1 MAVNTTQSDLE
12 FILQQIKIAEA
23 HAAGASLYDL
33 VGNPLLPYGLRT
45 VDGTYNN
52 LVPGQE
58 YYGSADQTMPRLL
71 EPEFRDA
78 ETGIDGAGAPP
89 GFPGSGTQTSYEQT
103 SGYVVDSQPRVISN
117 LIVDQSLNNPAVI
130 MAALEYAGSSDVF
143 GDAQLVAS
151 AWAALKAAEAAEQ
164 DTLAALE
171 ASEANL
177 LVSAEAVLAAHAAV
191 VDAQTQADADALA
204 HDEALALV
212 TAAQAD
218 QALAQAT
225 LLEAFNTNGDVMTAL
240 AAYSDAVAVTNAAV
254 QAAGLL
260 GEIATASA
268 AVAASAMDDVTAA
281 LAQLQSDTDARDALL
296 EALPAAKAAELDQLL
311 ADLGIVMDNGS
322 VLVPNLAPDEGLSA
336 PFNAWM
342 SLFGQFFDHGL
353 DLVNKGGSG
362 MVYIPL
368 QPDDPLYVEG
378 SHSNFMILTR
388 ATNQPGPDGI
398 LGTADDV
405 REHVNQTTPFV
416 DQNQTYTSH
425 ASHQVFLREYMLH
438 DGKPVATGHML
449 DGANGGLATWA
460 DIKAQAREMLGIDL
474 TDADVGN
481 VPLLATDPYG
491 QFIRGENGFPKL
503 VMAGPPPYE
512 VEGNPDSPIS
522 TAGAARTGHAFLDDI
537 AHSAN
542 PFNSNGSMKVADGDD
557 EVGLGGPPVANPDF
571 NPGLPVGPGNL
582 PTLAQYDNELL
593 DAHYITG
600 DGRGNENI
608 GLTAVHHVFHSEH
621 NRLVESNKQTIL
633 ASGDLAFINE
643 WLLVP
648 VNEVPGSAD
657 GLIWNGERLFQAARF
672 VNEMQYQHLVFEEFV
687 RKIQP
692 FTDIFMVQPD
702 IEIDAAIVAEFAH
715 VVYRFGHSMLNETV
729 DRLSFDMQSSDIGL
743 IEAFL
748 NPVEFGSADADVM
761 AGSIIRGMTRQTGNE
776 IDEFV
781 TGALR
786 NNLVGLPLDLAA
798 INIARGRDTGV
809 PSLNSAREQFFTATG
824 DSNLKPYVSWTDF
837 ALNIKNPASI
847 INFIAAYGQHD
858 SILAADTAEAKRA
871 AATLL
876 VMGGAGSP
884 SDRVDFLNSSG
895 TWAERESGLN
905 LVDFWIGGLAERKMP
920 FGGMLGSTFN
930 FVFEV
935 QMEKLQDGDR
945 FYYLSRTQGLDLL
958 GALEANSFASLVMAN
973 TDLGQPGSSH
983 LPGDLFAS
991 VDHILELNQAL
1002 QIGGD
1007 PVWDDPIM
1015 QALTPMVERGE
1026 GYLRYNGEAHVVLG
1040 GSEGNDTLIGGIG
1053 DDTLWGD
1060 GGNDRLEGGYGND
1073 IIQGGDGDD
1082 IITDIGGDDIIKAG
1096 GGNDVIHGGNGLDL
1110 IFAGDGHDFVIGGTD
1125 GKEILGG
1132 TGNDFIHGGDGIDS
1146 LFGGSGDDWVEGGG
1160 RFDYIAGDNGDIFF
1174 ESPIRGHDVLNGGQ
1188 GDTDYDADSGDD
1200 IMFAGAGIQKNIG
1213 MWGFDWVIHKDSTV
1227 SAYSDLNQMVFDTE
1241 PLKVLRDRFSQVEA
1255 LSGWDLDDVL
1265 RGDDRANDP
1274 DAEAERQMDENNFL
1288 SQAGV
1293 DRINGLRE
1301 LLDYLVPQKPEPLVP
1316 GRLDDIVAE
1325 VDALLASFMGDTG
1338 SGPLSQLEFLF
1349 AFLENPQETEVG
1361 NLVEALRAEVDF
1373 LLGGTA
1379 SLGNLGAL
1387 VTGLTEVVAARITDL
1402 SVEDLQAVTSGLTE
1416 ALANLIAADLE
1427 SAIAFNAGNIL
1438 LGGGGSDVIEGRGG
1452 DDYIDGAAW
1461 LNVRISIRDDQGN
1474 EIGTTDGMTK
1484 VITDKSGILAGTS
1497 DNLTLDQAMFSR
1509 LLNPGQ
1515 LHIVR
1520 EILYSKDENDI
1531 DTAVYWGLAEEY
1543 DIIEN
1548 FDGTWTVAHT
1558 RFAGGGGTVTTF
1570 DPLDPDGLHT
1580 TRRVMS
1586 DGTDTLRN
1594 IDVLRFADRE
1604 VWLVDR
1610 PAEGSVTISN
1620 MAPSE
1625 DEMLLAAA
1633 IVSDPNGSQFA
1644 VLSYA
1649 WQALVAGEW
1658 VQVGTGQSFQ
1668 PGDAEVG
1675 LPLRVVVSFND
1686 DLGNPEVLIS
1696 EVTEPVL
1703 NVNDA
1708 PTGLPQLSNASP
1720 SVGQVLIA
1728 SAAQIADADGIVGVT
1743 FAYQWQAGSGDS
1755 FSNIAGA
1762 TAQSFTLTAAQAGQ
1776 QVRVQVSYTDNR
1788 GTFESLTSVATAI
1801 VASAVIMGTSGPDTI
1816 SGTAAD
1822 DHIMGLGGN
1831 DRLSGL
1837 GGNDILDG
1845 GAGDDILI
1853 GGAGNDIMIGGTGN
1867 DTYEVTEAGDQVIE
1881 QAEEGYDTVWTS
1893 LASYTLTANVE
1904 RLAYGGIGNFTGT
1917 GNGLDNWIQ
1926 GALGNDRLM
1935 GGAGNDILEGGA
1947 GNDVL
1952 IGGTG
1957 NDIMRGGVGSDTYE
1971 VTDAG
1976 DQVIELAGEGYDTVW
1991 TSLASYTLTAN
2002 VERLAYGGVGNF
2014 TGTGNALDNWIQGGA
2029 GNDRLNG
2036 GAGNDTLEGGAG
2048 NDVLIGGTGNDIM
2061 RGGVGSDTYEVTDAG
2076 DQVIELAGEGY
2087 DTVWTS
2093 LASYTLTANVERMAY
2108 GGVGN
2113 FTGTGNALD
2122 NWIQGGTGND
2132 VLTGGA
2138 GNDTLVG
2145 GLGNDIFVFG
2155 PNFGNDTI
2163 IGFDANPAGGQDLL
2177 NIAAFNLTAATFA
2190 SRVNIADA
2198 GSDVLVTVNGADGGS
2213 IRLVGVTDHTTVT
2226 IADFQLA

>member
-1 MAVNTTQSDLE
+1 MAVKTTQSDLE

-52 LVPGQE
+52 LVPGQQH
-58 YYGSADQTMPRLL
+58 YGSADQTMPRLL

-78 ETGIDGAGAPP
+78 ENGIDGPGAPP

-117 LIVDQSLNNPAVI
+117 LIVDQSLNNPAAV

-143 GDAQLVAS
+143 GDAQLVAN
-151 AWAALKAAEAAEQ
+151 ALATLKTTEAAALGNSALVEASAALLAASAAAAQAAAVEAAQ
-164 DTLAALE
+164 VQAL
-171 ASEANL
+171 
-177 LVSAEAVLAAHAAV
+177 
-191 VDAQTQADADALA
+191 ADADALA
-204 HDEALALV
+204 HSESLALV
-212 TAAQAD
+212 TAAQA
-218 QALAQAT
+218 AEGA
-225 LLEAFNTNGDVMTAL
+225 AL
-240 AAYSDAVAVTNAAV
+240 AALIFALNNGGDVVGTLATYNAAAAATAAAQE
-254 QAAGLL
+254 QAGTAG
-260 GEIATASA
+260 ESAAASA
-268 AVAASAMDDVTAA
+268 ALAMEAQTVALAAATQLASDTAAHELLLAEIAESSAEVAAAQAA
-281 LAQLQSDTDARDALL
+281 LDGLL
-296 EALPAAKAAELDQLL
+296 D
-311 ADLGIVMDNGS
+311 DMGIVMDNGS
-322 VLVPNLAPDEGLSA
+322 VQVPNVSPDEGLSA

-362 MVYIPL
+362 TVYIPL

-378 SHSNFMILTR
+378 SPSNFMILTR

-398 LGTADDV
+398 LGTSDDV

-425 ASHQVFLREYMLH
+425 ASHQVFLREYVMV
-438 DGKPVATGHML
+438 DGKPVATGHLL
-449 DGANGGLATWA
+449 DGPNGGLATWA

-474 TDADVGN
+474 TDADVTN
-481 VPLLATDPYG
+481 VPLLATDQYG
-491 QFIRGENGFPKL
+491 QFIRGENGFAMLIMP
-503 VMAGPPPYE
+503 GNPPVQ
-512 VEGNPDSPIS
+512 VEGDPDSPIS
-522 TAGAARTGHAFLDDI
+522 TQGAVRTGHAFLDDI
-537 AHSAN
+537 AHNAVPVIVGGQLMADSDSDVGNAVAVN
-542 PFNSNGSMKVADGDD
+542 PMTGRNQ
-557 EVGLGGPPVANPDF
+557 
-571 NPGLPVGPGNL
+571 
-582 PTLAQYDNELL
+582 QYDNELL

-621 NRLVESNKQTIL
+621 NRLVEANKQTIL

-643 WLLVP
+643 WLLVQ
-648 VNEVPGSAD
+648 VDQVPESAD
-657 GLIWNGERLFQAARF
+657 GLIWDGERLFQAARF

-809 PSLNSAREQFFTATG
+809 PSLNSAREQFFAATG
-824 DSNLKPYVSWTDF
+824 DSNLKPYVSWVDF

-847 INFIAAYGQHD
+847 INFIAAYGQHE

-876 VMGGAGSP
+876 VMGGSGSP
-884 SDRVDFLNSSG
+884 SDRTDFLNSSG
-895 TWAERESGLN
+895 TWADRESGLN
-905 LVDFWIGGLAERKMP
+905 LVDFWIGGLAERKML

-930 FVFEV
+930 FVFEI

-1002 QIGGD
+1002 QIGAD
-1007 PVWDDPIM
+1007 PVWGNPIM

-1040 GSEGNDTLIGGIG
+1040 GTEGNDTLIGGIG

-1096 GGNDVIHGGNGLDL
+1096 AGNDVIHGGNGLDL

-1125 GKEILGG
+1125 GKQIQGG
-1132 TGNDFIHGGDGIDS
+1132 TGNDFIHGGDGIDA

-1174 ESPIRGHDVLNGGQ
+1174 ESPILGHDVLNGGQ

-1227 SAYSDLNQMVFDTE
+1227 SAYSDLNQLVFDTE
-1241 PLKVLRDRFSQVEA
+1241 PLKVLRDRFSDVEA
-1255 LSGWDLDDVL
+1255 LSGWDRDDVL
-1265 RGDDRANDP
+1265 RGDDRGNDP
-1274 DAEAERQMDENNFL
+1274 DAGAEEQLNANNAL

-1301 LLDYLVPQKPEPLVP
+1301 MLDYLVELPP
-1316 GRLDDIVAE
+1316 
-1325 VDALLASFMGDTG
+1325 
-1338 SGPLSQLEFLF
+1338 
-1349 AFLENPQETEVG
+1349 
-1361 NLVEALRAEVDF
+1361 VE
-1373 LLGGTA
+1373 G
-1379 SLGNLGAL
+1379 
-1387 VTGLTEVVAARITDL
+1387 
-1402 SVEDLQAVTSGLTE
+1402 
-1416 ALANLIAADLE
+1416 DLE
-1427 SAIAFNAGNIL
+1427 AVIAFNAGNIL

-1452 DDYIDGAAW
+1452 DDYIDGAHW
-1461 LNVRISIRDDQGN
+1461 LNVRISIRDDAGN
-1474 EIGTTDGMTK
+1474 EIGTADGMTK
-1484 VITDKSGILAGTS
+1484 VITGKSGVLAGTAES
-1497 DNLTLDQAMFSR
+1497 LTLDQAMFSR

-1531 DTAVYWGLAEEY
+1531 DTAVYFGLADEY

-1548 FDGTWTVAHT
+1548 FDGTWTVSHT
-1558 RFAGGGGTVTTF
+1558 RFVGGGGTVTTF
-1570 DPLDPDGLHT
+1570 DPLDPDGLNT
-1580 TRRVMS
+1580 TRKIVS

-1594 IDVLRFADRE
+1594 IDRVQFADQV
-1604 VWLVDR
+1604 VWLIDR
-1610 PAEGSVTISN
+1610 PAEGSVTISS
-1620 MAPSE
+1620 MTPAE
-1625 DEMLLAAA
+1625 DQVLVAGAT
-1633 IVSDPNGSQFA
+1633 VSDPNGTEFS

-1668 PGDAEVG
+1668 PGDAQVG
-1675 LPLRVVVSFND
+1675 LALRVVVSFND
-1686 DLGNPEVLIS
+1686 DWGNPETLIS
-1696 EVTEPVL
+1696 AVTAPVL

-1728 SAAQIADADGIVGVT
+1728 SAAQITDADGLVGAA
-1743 FAYQWQAGSGDS
+1743 FAYQWQVGSGDS

-1762 TAQSFTLTAAQAGQ
+1762 TAQSFTLTTAQAGQ

-1788 GTFESLTSVATAI
+1788 GTFESLTSAATAV
-1801 VASAVIMGTSGPDTI
+1801 VASAVIMGTNAANTLN
-1816 SGTAAD
+1816 GTALD
-1822 DHIMGLGGN
+1822 DHILGLGGN
-1831 DRLSGL
+1831 DVLNGL
-1837 GGNDILDG
+1837 AGNDILDG
-1845 GAGDDILI
+1845 GAGNDTLD
-1853 GGAGNDIMIGGTGN
+1853 GGLGADVMLGGLGNDIYIVDN
-1867 DTYEVTEAGDQVIE
+1867 LGDQVIE
-1881 QAEEGYDTVWTS
+1881 AAGAGTDTVRTT
-1893 LASYTLTANVE
+1893 LLSYGLGENVE
-1904 RLAYGGIGNFTGT
+1904 HLTFIGSGNFTGY
-1917 GNGLDNWIQ
+1917 GN
-1926 GALGNDRLM
+1926 ALANTLT
-1935 GGAGNDILEGGA
+1935 GGA

-1952 IGGTG
+1952 DGG
-1957 NDIMRGGVGSDTYE
+1957 
-1971 VTDAG
+1971 AG
-1976 DQVIELAGEGYDTVW
+1976 AD
-1991 TSLASYTLTAN
+1991 
-2002 VERLAYGGVGNF
+2002 RLV
-2014 TGTGNALDNWIQGGA
+2014 GGA
-2029 GNDRLNG
+2029 GNDSYYVDNPGDVVVEAAGAGVDTVYSTSASFTLGANVENYVHLGAGAANASGNGLANQMTGGAAADTLRGLGGDDVLSGLGGNDTLYGGAGADSLLGGEGADTLFGEGGNDILDGGDGDDILDGGAGNDTMIG
-2036 GAGNDTLEGGAG
+2036 GAGNDTLY
-2048 NDVLIGGTGNDIM
+2048 VSQGNDI
-2061 RGGVGSDTYEVTDAG
+2061 
-2076 DQVIELAGEGY
+2076 L
-2087 DTVWTS
+2087 
-2093 LASYTLTANVERMAY
+2093 
-2108 GGVGN
+2108 
-2113 FTGTGNALD
+2113 
-2122 NWIQGGTGND
+2122 
-2132 VLTGGA
+2132 
-2138 GNDTLVG
+2138 
-2145 GLGNDIFVFG
+2145 VFG
-2155 PNFGNDTI
+2155 PNFGNDII

-2190 SRVNIADA
+2190 SRVSIADA
-2198 GSDVLVTVNGADGGS
+2198 GSDVLVTVGGADGGS
-2213 IRLVGVTDHTTVT
+2213 IRLVGVTDHTSVT
-2226 IADFQLA
+2226 IADFQLV

>member
-1 MAVNTTQSDLE
+1 MAVKTTQSDLE

-23 HAAGASLYDL
+23 HAGGASLYDL

-52 LVPGQE
+52 LVPGQQH
-58 YYGSADQTMPRLL
+58 YGSADQTMPRLL

-78 ETGIDGAGAPP
+78 ENGIDGNGAPP

-117 LIVDQSLNNPAVI
+117 LIVDQSLNNPAAV

-143 GDAQLVAS
+143 GDAQLVAN
-151 AWAALKAAEAAEQ
+151 ALATLKTTEAAALGNSALVEASAALLAASAAAAQAAAVEAAQ
-164 DTLAALE
+164 VQAL
-171 ASEANL
+171 
-177 LVSAEAVLAAHAAV
+177 
-191 VDAQTQADADALA
+191 ADAEALA
-204 HDEALALV
+204 HSESLALV
-212 TAAQAD
+212 TAAQA
-218 QALAQAT
+218 AEGA
-225 LLEAFNTNGDVMTAL
+225 AL
-240 AAYSDAVAVTNAAV
+240 AALIFALNNGGDVVGTLATYNAAAAATAAAQE
-254 QAAGLL
+254 QAGTAG
-260 GEIATASA
+260 ESAAASA
-268 AVAASAMDDVTAA
+268 ALAMEAQTVALAAATQLASDTAAHELLLAEIAENSAEVAAAQAA
-281 LAQLQSDTDARDALL
+281 LDTLL
-296 EALPAAKAAELDQLL
+296 DG
-311 ADLGIVMDNGS
+311 LGIVMDNGS
-322 VLVPNLAPDEGLSA
+322 VQVPNVSPDEGLSA

-362 MVYIPL
+362 TVYIPL

-378 SHSNFMILTR
+378 SPSNFMILTR

-398 LGTADDV
+398 LGTSDDV

-425 ASHQVFLREYMLH
+425 ASHQVFLREYVMV
-438 DGKPVATGHML
+438 DGKPVATGHLL
-449 DGANGGLATWA
+449 DGPNGGLATWA

-474 TDADVGN
+474 TDADVTN
-481 VPLLATDPYG
+481 VPLLATDQYG
-491 QFIRGENGFPKL
+491 QFIRGENGFAMLIMP
-503 VMAGPPPYE
+503 GNPPVQ
-512 VEGNPDSPIS
+512 VEGDPDSPIS
-522 TAGAARTGHAFLDDI
+522 TQGAVRTGHAFLDDI
-537 AHSAN
+537 AHNAVPVIVGGQLMADSDSDVGNAV
-542 PFNSNGSMKVADGDD
+542 PVNSMTGCNQ
-557 EVGLGGPPVANPDF
+557 
-571 NPGLPVGPGNL
+571 
-582 PTLAQYDNELL
+582 QYDNELL

-621 NRLVESNKQTIL
+621 NRLVEANKQTIL

-643 WLLVP
+643 WLLVQ
-648 VNEVPGSAD
+648 VDQVPESAD
-657 GLIWNGERLFQAARF
+657 GLIWDGERLFQAARF

-809 PSLNSAREQFFTATG
+809 PSLNSAREQFFAATG
-824 DSNLKPYVSWTDF
+824 DSNLKPYVSWVDF

-847 INFIAAYGQHD
+847 INFIAAYGQHE

-876 VMGGAGSP
+876 VMGGSGSP
-884 SDRVDFLNSSG
+884 SDRTDFLNSSG
-895 TWAERESGLN
+895 TWADRESGLN
-905 LVDFWIGGLAERKMP
+905 LVDFWIGGLAERKML

-930 FVFEV
+930 FVFEI

-1002 QIGGD
+1002 QIGAD
-1007 PVWDDPIM
+1007 PVWGNPIM

-1040 GSEGNDTLIGGIG
+1040 GTEDNDTLIGGIG

-1096 GGNDVIHGGNGLDL
+1096 AGNDVIHGGNGLDL

-1132 TGNDFIHGGDGIDS
+1132 TGNDFIHGGDGIDA

-1174 ESPIRGHDVLNGGQ
+1174 ESPILGHDVLNGGQ

-1227 SAYSDLNQMVFDTE
+1227 SAYSDLNQLVFDTE
-1241 PLKVLRDRFSQVEA
+1241 PLKVLRDRFSDVEA
-1255 LSGWDLDDVL
+1255 LSGWDRDDVL
-1265 RGDDRANDP
+1265 RGDDRGNDP
-1274 DAEAERQMDENNFL
+1274 DAGEEEQLNANNAL

-1301 LLDYLVPQKPEPLVP
+1301 MLDYLVELPPEE
-1316 GRLDDIVAE
+1316 G
-1325 VDALLASFMGDTG
+1325 
-1338 SGPLSQLEFLF
+1338 
-1349 AFLENPQETEVG
+1349 
-1361 NLVEALRAEVDF
+1361 
-1373 LLGGTA
+1373 
-1379 SLGNLGAL
+1379 
-1387 VTGLTEVVAARITDL
+1387 
-1402 SVEDLQAVTSGLTE
+1402 
-1416 ALANLIAADLE
+1416 DLE
-1427 SAIAFNAGNIL
+1427 AAIAFNAGNIL

-1461 LNVRISIRDDQGN
+1461 LNVRISIRDDAGN
-1474 EIGTTDGMTK
+1474 EIGTADGMTK
-1484 VITDKSGILAGTS
+1484 VITGKSGVLAGTAES
-1497 DNLTLDQAMFSR
+1497 LTLDQAMFSR

-1531 DTAVYWGLAEEY
+1531 DTAVYFGLADEY

-1548 FDGTWTVAHT
+1548 FDGTWTVSHT

-1570 DPLDPDGLHT
+1570 DPLDPDGLST
-1580 TRRVMS
+1580 TRKIVS

-1594 IDVLRFADRE
+1594 IDRVQFADQV
-1604 VWLVDR
+1604 VWLIDR
-1610 PAEGSVTISN
+1610 PAEGSVAISN
-1620 MAPSE
+1620 MAPAE

-1633 IVSDPNGSQFA
+1633 TVSDPNGTEFA

-1658 VQVGTGQSFQ
+1658 VQVGTGQSFT

-1675 LPLRVVVSFND
+1675 LALRVVVSFND
-1686 DLGNPEVLIS
+1686 DMGNPESLVS
-1696 EVTEPVL
+1696 AVTAPVL

-1708 PTGLPQLSNASP
+1708 PTGLPQLNNASP

-1728 SAAQIADADGIVGVT
+1728 STAMIADADGLVGVT
-1743 FAYQWQAGSGDS
+1743 FAYQWQVGSGDS

-1788 GTFESLTSVATAI
+1788 GTFESLTSAATAV
-1801 VASAVIMGTSGPDTI
+1801 VASAVIMGTNAANTLN
-1816 SGTAAD
+1816 GTALD
-1822 DHIMGLGGN
+1822 DHILGLGGN
-1831 DRLSGL
+1831 DVLNGL
-1837 GGNDILDG
+1837 AGNDILDG
-1845 GAGDDILI
+1845 GAGNDTLDGGLGADVMLGGLGNDIYIVDNLGDQVIEAAGAGTDTVRTTLLSYGLGENVEHLTFIGSGNFTGYGNALANTITGGDGNDVLDGGAGADRLVGGLGNDSYYVDDAGDVTVETAGGGIDTVYSTASSYTLRANVENYVHLGTGAADATGNGLANQMTGGAAADILRGQGGDDVLSGMGGNDTLYGGAGADSLLGGEGADTLFGEGGNDILDGGDGDDILD
-1853 GGAGNDIMIGGTGN
+1853 GGVGNDIMIGG
-1867 DTYEVTEAGDQVIE
+1867 
-1881 QAEEGYDTVWTS
+1881 
-1893 LASYTLTANVE
+1893 
-1904 RLAYGGIGNFTGT
+1904 
-1917 GNGLDNWIQ
+1917 
-1926 GALGNDRLM
+1926 
-1935 GGAGNDILEGGA
+1935 
-1947 GNDVL
+1947 
-1952 IGGTG
+1952 
-1957 NDIMRGGVGSDTYE
+1957 
-1971 VTDAG
+1971 
-1976 DQVIELAGEGYDTVW
+1976 
-1991 TSLASYTLTAN
+1991 
-2002 VERLAYGGVGNF
+2002 
-2014 TGTGNALDNWIQGGA
+2014 
-2029 GNDRLNG
+2029 
-2036 GAGNDTLEGGAG
+2036 AGNDTLYASQ
-2048 NDVLIGGTGNDIM
+2048 GNDI
-2061 RGGVGSDTYEVTDAG
+2061 
-2076 DQVIELAGEGY
+2076 L
-2087 DTVWTS
+2087 
-2093 LASYTLTANVERMAY
+2093 
-2108 GGVGN
+2108 
-2113 FTGTGNALD
+2113 
-2122 NWIQGGTGND
+2122 
-2132 VLTGGA
+2132 
-2138 GNDTLVG
+2138 
-2145 GLGNDIFVFG
+2145 VFG

-2190 SRVNIADA
+2190 SRVSIADA
-2198 GSDVLVTVNGADGGS
+2198 GNDVLVTVGGADGGN
-2213 IRLVGVTDHTTVT
+2213 IRLVGVTDHTSVT
-2226 IADFQLA
+2226 IADFQLV

>member
-1 MAVNTTQSDLE
+1 MAVKTTQSDLE

-23 HAAGASLYDL
+23 HAGGASLYDL

-52 LVPGQE
+52 LVPGQQH
-58 YYGSADQTMPRLL
+58 YGSADQTMPRLL

-78 ETGIDGAGAPP
+78 ENGIDGPGAPP

-117 LIVDQSLNNPAVI
+117 LIVDQSLNNPAAV

-143 GDAQLVAS
+143 GDAQLVAN
-151 AWAALKAAEAAEQ
+151 ALATLKTTEAAALGNSALVEASAALLAASAAAAQAAAVEAAQ
-164 DTLAALE
+164 VQAL
-171 ASEANL
+171 
-177 LVSAEAVLAAHAAV
+177 
-191 VDAQTQADADALA
+191 ADADALA
-204 HDEALALV
+204 HSESLALV
-212 TAAQAD
+212 TAAQA
-218 QALAQAT
+218 AEGA
-225 LLEAFNTNGDVMTAL
+225 AL
-240 AAYSDAVAVTNAAV
+240 AALIFALNNGGDVVGTLATYNAAAAATAAAQE
-254 QAAGLL
+254 QAGTAG
-260 GEIATASA
+260 ESAAASA
-268 AVAASAMDDVTAA
+268 ALAMEAQTVALAAATQLASDTAAHELLLAEIAESSAEVAAAQAA
-281 LAQLQSDTDARDALL
+281 LDGLL
-296 EALPAAKAAELDQLL
+296 D
-311 ADLGIVMDNGS
+311 DMGIVMDNGS
-322 VLVPNLAPDEGLSA
+322 VQVPNVSPDEGLSA

-362 MVYIPL
+362 TVYIPL

-378 SHSNFMILTR
+378 SPSNFMILTR

-398 LGTADDV
+398 LGTSDDV

-425 ASHQVFLREYMLH
+425 ASHQVFLREYVMV
-438 DGKPVATGHML
+438 DGKPVATGHLL
-449 DGANGGLATWA
+449 DGPNGGLATWA

-474 TDADVGN
+474 TDADVTN
-481 VPLLATDPYG
+481 VPLLATDQYG
-491 QFIRGENGFPKL
+491 QFIRGENGFAMLIMP
-503 VMAGPPPYE
+503 GNPPVQ
-512 VEGNPDSPIS
+512 VEGDPDSPIS
-522 TAGAARTGHAFLDDI
+522 TQGAVRTGHAFLDDI
-537 AHSAN
+537 AHNAVPVIVGGQLMADSDSDVGNAVAVN
-542 PFNSNGSMKVADGDD
+542 PMTGRNQ
-557 EVGLGGPPVANPDF
+557 
-571 NPGLPVGPGNL
+571 
-582 PTLAQYDNELL
+582 QYDNELL

-621 NRLVESNKQTIL
+621 NRLVEANKQTIL

-643 WLLVP
+643 WLLVQ
-648 VNEVPGSAD
+648 VDQVPESAD
-657 GLIWNGERLFQAARF
+657 GLIWDGERLFQAARF

-809 PSLNSAREQFFTATG
+809 PSLNSAREQFFAATG
-824 DSNLKPYVSWTDF
+824 DSNLKPYVSWVDF

-847 INFIAAYGQHD
+847 INFIAAYGQHE

-876 VMGGAGSP
+876 VMGGSGSP
-884 SDRVDFLNSSG
+884 SDRTDFLNSSG
-895 TWAERESGLN
+895 TWADRESGLN
-905 LVDFWIGGLAERKMP
+905 LVDFWIGGLAERKML

-930 FVFEV
+930 FVFEI

-1002 QIGGD
+1002 QIGAD
-1007 PVWDDPIM
+1007 PVWGNPIM

-1040 GSEGNDTLIGGIG
+1040 GTEGNDTLIGGIG

-1096 GGNDVIHGGNGLDL
+1096 AGNDVIHGGNGLDL

-1125 GKEILGG
+1125 GKQIQGG
-1132 TGNDFIHGGDGIDS
+1132 TGNDFIHGGDGIDA

-1174 ESPIRGHDVLNGGQ
+1174 ESPILGHDVLNGGQ

-1227 SAYSDLNQMVFDTE
+1227 SAYSDLNQLVFDTE
-1241 PLKVLRDRFSQVEA
+1241 PLKVLRDRFSDVEA
-1255 LSGWDLDDVL
+1255 LSGWDRDDVL
-1265 RGDDRANDP
+1265 RGDDRGNDP
-1274 DAEAERQMDENNFL
+1274 DAGAEEQLNANNAL

-1301 LLDYLVPQKPEPLVP
+1301 MLDYLVELPP
-1316 GRLDDIVAE
+1316 
-1325 VDALLASFMGDTG
+1325 
-1338 SGPLSQLEFLF
+1338 
-1349 AFLENPQETEVG
+1349 
-1361 NLVEALRAEVDF
+1361 VE
-1373 LLGGTA
+1373 G
-1379 SLGNLGAL
+1379 
-1387 VTGLTEVVAARITDL
+1387 
-1402 SVEDLQAVTSGLTE
+1402 
-1416 ALANLIAADLE
+1416 DLE
-1427 SAIAFNAGNIL
+1427 AVIAFNAGNIL

-1452 DDYIDGAAW
+1452 DDYIDGAHW
-1461 LNVRISIRDDQGN
+1461 LNVRISIRDDAGN
-1474 EIGTTDGMTK
+1474 EIGTADGMTK
-1484 VITDKSGILAGTS
+1484 VITGKSGVLAGTAES
-1497 DNLTLDQAMFSR
+1497 LTLDQAMFSR

-1531 DTAVYWGLAEEY
+1531 DTAVYFGLADEY

-1548 FDGTWTVAHT
+1548 FDGTWTVSHT
-1558 RFAGGGGTVTTF
+1558 RFVGGGGTVTTF
-1570 DPLDPDGLHT
+1570 DPLDPDGLNT
-1580 TRRVMS
+1580 TRKIVS

-1594 IDVLRFADRE
+1594 IDRVQFADQV
-1604 VWLVDR
+1604 VWLIDR
-1610 PAEGSVTISN
+1610 PAEGSVTISS
-1620 MAPSE
+1620 MTPAE
-1625 DEMLLAAA
+1625 DQVLVAGAT
-1633 IVSDPNGSQFA
+1633 VSDPNGTEFS

-1668 PGDAEVG
+1668 PGDAQVG
-1675 LPLRVVVSFND
+1675 LALRVVVSFND
-1686 DLGNPEVLIS
+1686 DWGNPETLIS
-1696 EVTEPVL
+1696 AVTAPVL

-1728 SAAQIADADGIVGVT
+1728 SAAQITDADGLVGAA
-1743 FAYQWQAGSGDS
+1743 FAYQWQVGSGDS

-1762 TAQSFTLTAAQAGQ
+1762 TAQSFTLTTAQAGQ

-1788 GTFESLTSVATAI
+1788 GTFESLTSAATAV
-1801 VASAVIMGTSGPDTI
+1801 VASAVIMGTNAANTLN
-1816 SGTAAD
+1816 GTALD
-1822 DHIMGLGGN
+1822 DHILGLGGN
-1831 DRLSGL
+1831 DVLNGL
-1837 GGNDILDG
+1837 AGNDILDG
-1845 GAGDDILI
+1845 GAGNDTLD
-1853 GGAGNDIMIGGTGN
+1853 GGLGADVMLGGLGNDIYIVDN
-1867 DTYEVTEAGDQVIE
+1867 LGDQVIE
-1881 QAEEGYDTVWTS
+1881 AAGAGTDTVRTT
-1893 LASYTLTANVE
+1893 LLSYGLGENVE
-1904 RLAYGGIGNFTGT
+1904 HLTFIGSGNFTGY
-1917 GNGLDNWIQ
+1917 GN
-1926 GALGNDRLM
+1926 ALANTLT
-1935 GGAGNDILEGGA
+1935 GGA

-1952 IGGTG
+1952 DGG
-1957 NDIMRGGVGSDTYE
+1957 
-1971 VTDAG
+1971 AG
-1976 DQVIELAGEGYDTVW
+1976 AD
-1991 TSLASYTLTAN
+1991 
-2002 VERLAYGGVGNF
+2002 RLV
-2014 TGTGNALDNWIQGGA
+2014 GGA
-2029 GNDRLNG
+2029 GNDSYYVDNPGDVVVEAAGAGVDTVYSTSASFTLGANVENYVHLGAGAANASGNGLANQMTGGAAADTLRGLGGDDVLSGLGGNDTLYGGAGADSLLGGEGADTLFGEGGNDILDGGDGDDILDGGAGNDTMIG
-2036 GAGNDTLEGGAG
+2036 GAGNDTLY
-2048 NDVLIGGTGNDIM
+2048 VSQGNDI
-2061 RGGVGSDTYEVTDAG
+2061 
-2076 DQVIELAGEGY
+2076 L
-2087 DTVWTS
+2087 
-2093 LASYTLTANVERMAY
+2093 
-2108 GGVGN
+2108 
-2113 FTGTGNALD
+2113 
-2122 NWIQGGTGND
+2122 
-2132 VLTGGA
+2132 
-2138 GNDTLVG
+2138 
-2145 GLGNDIFVFG
+2145 VFG
-2155 PNFGNDTI
+2155 PNFGNDII

-2190 SRVNIADA
+2190 SRVSIADA
-2198 GSDVLVTVNGADGGS
+2198 GSDVLVTVGGADGGS
-2213 IRLVGVTDHTTVT
+2213 IRLVGVTDHTSVT
-2226 IADFQLA
+2226 IADFQLV

>member
-1 MAVNTTQSDLE
+1 MAIKTTQSDLE

-58 YYGSADQTMPRLL
+58 QYGSADQVMPRLL

-78 ETGIDGAGAPP
+78 ENGIDGAGAPP

-103 SGYVVDSQPRVISN
+103 SGYVVDSQPRIISN
-117 LIVDQSLNNPAVI
+117 LIVDQSLNNPAAV

-143 GDAQLVAS
+143 GDAQLVAN
-151 AWAALKAAEAAEQ
+151 ALAALKTAQAAAQGNSALVEASAALLAASAAAAQAAAVEAAQ
-164 DTLAALE
+164 VQA
-171 ASEANL
+171 
-177 LVSAEAVLAAHAAV
+177 
-191 VDAQTQADADALA
+191 QADADALA
-204 HDEALALV
+204 HSEALALV
-212 TAAQAD
+212 TAAQANEQAAQFTLLD
-218 QALAQAT
+218 AYANGGDVNAALAAFATAVAATDAAELEAAAAGESAAASAAAAETAQADAQAAAT
-225 LLEAFNTNGDVMTAL
+225 LLASDTAAHELVLAEVAENSAEVAAAQTAL
-240 AAYSDAVAVTNAAV
+240 DT
-254 QAAGLL
+254 LL
-260 GEIATASA
+260 
-268 AVAASAMDDVTAA
+268 DDM
-281 LAQLQSDTDARDALL
+281 
-296 EALPAAKAAELDQLL
+296 
-311 ADLGIVMDNGS
+311 GIVMDNGS
-322 VLVPNLAPDEGLSA
+322 VQVPNVSPDEGLSA

-362 MVYIPL
+362 TVYIPL

-378 SHSNFMILTR
+378 SPSNFMVLTR

-398 LGTADDV
+398 LGTSDDV

-425 ASHQVFLREYMLH
+425 ASHQVFLREYVMVG
-438 DGKPVATGHML
+438 GKPVATGHLL
-449 DGANGGLATWA
+449 DGQNGGLATWA
-460 DIKAQAREMLGIDL
+460 DIKAQAREMLGINL

-481 VPLLATDPYG
+481 VPLLATDEYG
-491 QFIRGENGFPKL
+491 QFIRGENGFAMLIMP
-503 VMAGPPPYE
+503 GNPPVQ
-512 VEGNPDSPIS
+512 VEGDPDNPIS
-522 TAGAARTGHAFLDDI
+522 TQGAVRTGHAFLDDI
-537 AHSAN
+537 AHNAV
-542 PFNSNGSMKVADGDD
+542 PVIVGGQLMADGDS
-557 EVGLGGPPVANPDF
+557 EVGNAVA
-571 NPGLPVGPGNL
+571 VNL
-582 PTLAQYDNELL
+582 MTGRNLEYDNELL

-621 NRLVESNKQTIL
+621 NRLVEANKQTIL

-643 WLLVP
+643 WLQQPVESVP
-648 VNEVPGSAD
+648 ESVD

-687 RKIQP
+687 RKVQP

-748 NPVEFGSADADVM
+748 NPVEFGSADGDVM

-809 PSLNSAREQFFTATG
+809 PSLNSAREQFFAATG
-824 DSNLKPYVSWTDF
+824 DSNLKPYVSWVDF

-847 INFIAAYGQHD
+847 INFIAAYGQHE

-876 VMGGAGSP
+876 VMGGSGSP
-884 SDRVDFLNSSG
+884 SDRTDFLNSSG
-895 TWAERESGLN
+895 TWAGRESGLN

-930 FVFEV
+930 FVFEI
-935 QMEKLQDGDR
+935 QMENLQDGDR

-973 TDLGQPGSSH
+973 TDLGRPGSSH

-1002 QIGGD
+1002 QIGED
-1007 PVWDDPIM
+1007 PVWGNPIM
-1015 QALTPMVERGE
+1015 QALTPMVERGD
-1026 GYLRYNGEAHVVLG
+1026 GYLRYNGEEHVVLG
-1040 GSEGNDTLIGGIG
+1040 GTEDDDTLIGGIG

-1096 GGNDVIHGGNGLDL
+1096 DGNDVIHGGNGLDL

-1132 TGNDFIHGGDGIDS
+1132 TGNDFIHGGDGIDA

-1174 ESPIRGHDVLNGGQ
+1174 ESPILGHDVLNGGQ

-1227 SAYSDLNQMVFDTE
+1227 SAYSDLNQLVFDTE
-1241 PLKVLRDRFSQVEA
+1241 PLKVLRDRFSDVEA
-1255 LSGWDLDDVL
+1255 LSGWDRDDVL
-1265 RGDDRANDP
+1265 RGDDRGNDP
-1274 DAEAERQMDENNFL
+1274 DAGEEEQLNANNAL

-1301 LLDYLVPQKPEPLVP
+1301 MLGYLVELPP
-1316 GRLDDIVAE
+1316 AE
-1325 VDALLASFMGDTG
+1325 G
-1338 SGPLSQLEFLF
+1338 
-1349 AFLENPQETEVG
+1349 
-1361 NLVEALRAEVDF
+1361 
-1373 LLGGTA
+1373 
-1379 SLGNLGAL
+1379 
-1387 VTGLTEVVAARITDL
+1387 
-1402 SVEDLQAVTSGLTE
+1402 
-1416 ALANLIAADLE
+1416 DLE
-1427 SAIAFNAGNIL
+1427 AVIAFNAGNIL

-1452 DDYIDGAAW
+1452 DDYIDGAHW
-1461 LNVRISIRDDQGN
+1461 LNVRISIRDDAGN
-1474 EIGTTDGMTK
+1474 EIGTADGMTK
-1484 VITDKSGILAGTS
+1484 VITGKSGILANTADS
-1497 DNLTLDQAMFSR
+1497 LTLDQAMFSR

-1531 DTAVYWGLAEEY
+1531 DTAVYFGLADEY
-1543 DIIEN
+1543 DLIDN
-1548 FDGTWTVAHT
+1548 FDGTWTISHT

-1570 DPLDPDGLHT
+1570 DPLDPDGLNT
-1580 TRRVMS
+1580 TRKIVS

-1594 IDVLRFADRE
+1594 IDRVQFADQV
-1604 VWLVDR
+1604 VWLIDR
-1610 PAEGSVTISN
+1610 PAEGTVLISN
-1620 MAPSE
+1620 MAPAE
-1625 DEMLLAAA
+1625 DDMLLAAA
-1633 IVSDPNGSQFA
+1633 TVSDPNGTEFA

-1675 LPLRVVVSFND
+1675 LALRVVVSFND
-1686 DLGNPEVLIS
+1686 DKGNPESLVS
-1696 EVTEPVL
+1696 AVTAPVL

-1708 PTGLPQLSNASP
+1708 PTGLPHLNNASP

-1728 SAAQIADADGIVGVT
+1728 STAMIADADGLVGVT
-1743 FAYQWQAGSGDS
+1743 FAYQWQVGSGNS

-1788 GTFESLTSVATAI
+1788 GTFESLTSAATAV
-1801 VASAVIMGTSGPDTI
+1801 VASAVIMGTNAANTLN
-1816 SGTAAD
+1816 GTALD
-1822 DHIMGLGGN
+1822 DHILGLGGN
-1831 DRLSGL
+1831 DVLNGL
-1837 GGNDILDG
+1837 AGNDILDG
-1845 GAGDDILI
+1845 GAGNDTLDGGLGADVMLGGLGNDIYIVDNVGDQVIEAAGGGTDTVRTTLQEYGLGANVEHLTFIGTGNFTGYGNEMANTITGGDGNDVLDGGAGADRLVGGLGNDSYYVDDAGDVTVETTGGGIDTVYSTASSYTLRANVENYVHLGAGAANATGNGLANQMTGGAAADILRGQGGDDVLSGLGGNDTLYGGAGADSLLGGEGADTLFGEGGNDILDGGDGDDILD
-1853 GGAGNDIMIGGTGN
+1853 GGAGNDIMIGG
-1867 DTYEVTEAGDQVIE
+1867 
-1881 QAEEGYDTVWTS
+1881 
-1893 LASYTLTANVE
+1893 
-1904 RLAYGGIGNFTGT
+1904 
-1917 GNGLDNWIQ
+1917 
-1926 GALGNDRLM
+1926 
-1935 GGAGNDILEGGA
+1935 
-1947 GNDVL
+1947 
-1952 IGGTG
+1952 
-1957 NDIMRGGVGSDTYE
+1957 
-1971 VTDAG
+1971 
-1976 DQVIELAGEGYDTVW
+1976 
-1991 TSLASYTLTAN
+1991 
-2002 VERLAYGGVGNF
+2002 
-2014 TGTGNALDNWIQGGA
+2014 
-2029 GNDRLNG
+2029 
-2036 GAGNDTLEGGAG
+2036 AGNDTLYASQ
-2048 NDVLIGGTGNDIM
+2048 GNDI
-2061 RGGVGSDTYEVTDAG
+2061 
-2076 DQVIELAGEGY
+2076 L
-2087 DTVWTS
+2087 
-2093 LASYTLTANVERMAY
+2093 
-2108 GGVGN
+2108 
-2113 FTGTGNALD
+2113 
-2122 NWIQGGTGND
+2122 
-2132 VLTGGA
+2132 
-2138 GNDTLVG
+2138 
-2145 GLGNDIFVFG
+2145 VFG

-2190 SRVNIADA
+2190 SRVSIADA

-2213 IRLVGVTDHTTVT
+2213 IRLVGVTDHTSVT
-2226 IADFQLA
+2226 ITDFQLA

>member
-1 MAVNTTQSDLE
+1 MAVKTTQSDLE

-23 HAAGASLYDL
+23 HAGGASLYDL

-52 LVPGQE
+52 LVPGQQH
-58 YYGSADQTMPRLL
+58 YGSADQTMPRLL

-78 ETGIDGAGAPP
+78 ENGIDGPGAPP

-117 LIVDQSLNNPAVI
+117 LIVDQSLNNPAAV

-143 GDAQLVAS
+143 GDAQLVAN
-151 AWAALKAAEAAEQ
+151 ALAALKTAEAAALGNSALVEASAALLAASAAAAQAAAEAA
-164 DTLAALE
+164 
-171 ASEANL
+171 
-177 LVSAEAVLAAHAAV
+177 
-191 VDAQTQADADALA
+191 AQAQAQADAEALV
-204 HDEALALV
+204 HSEALALV
-212 TAAQAD
+212 ATAQA
-218 QALAQAT
+218 AEGA
-225 LLEAFNTNGDVMTAL
+225 AL
-240 AAYSDAVAVTNAAV
+240 AALLFALNNSGDVVGTLAAYNAATAATV
-254 QAAGLL
+254 EAQEQTGAAG
-260 GEIATASA
+260 ESAAASA
-268 AVAASAMDDVTAA
+268 ALAMEAQIIAQAAAAQLVSDTATHELLLAEVAETSAEVAVAQAA
-281 LAQLQSDTDARDALL
+281 LDTLL
-296 EALPAAKAAELDQLL
+296 D
-311 ADLGIVMDNGS
+311 DLGIVMDNGS
-322 VLVPNLAPDEGLSA
+322 VQVPNVSPDEGLSA

-362 MVYIPL
+362 TVYIPL

-378 SHSNFMILTR
+378 SPSNFMVLTR

-425 ASHQVFLREYMLH
+425 ASHQVFLREYVMV
-438 DGKPVATGHML
+438 DGKPVATGHLL
-449 DGANGGLATWA
+449 DGPNGGLATWA

-474 TDADVGN
+474 TDADVTN
-481 VPLLATDPYG
+481 VPLLATDQYG
-491 QFIRGENGFPKL
+491 QFIRGENGFAMLIMP
-503 VMAGPPPYE
+503 GNPPVQ
-512 VEGNPDSPIS
+512 VEGDPDSPIS
-522 TAGAARTGHAFLDDI
+522 TQGAVRTGHAFLDDI
-537 AHSAN
+537 AHNAVPVIVGGQLMADSDSDVGNAV
-542 PFNSNGSMKVADGDD
+542 PVNSMTGRNQ
-557 EVGLGGPPVANPDF
+557 
-571 NPGLPVGPGNL
+571 
-582 PTLAQYDNELL
+582 QYDNELL

-621 NRLVESNKQTIL
+621 NRLVEANKQTIL
-633 ASGDLAFINE
+633 ASGDLTFINE
-643 WLLVP
+643 WLLVQ
-648 VNEVPGSAD
+648 VDQVPESAD

-786 NNLVGLPLDLAA
+786 NNLVGLPLDLPA

-809 PSLNSAREQFFTATG
+809 PSLNSAREQFFAATG
-824 DSNLKPYVSWTDF
+824 DSNLKPYVSWVDF

-847 INFIAAYGQHD
+847 INFIAAYGQHE

-876 VMGGAGSP
+876 VMGGSGSP
-884 SDRVDFLNSSG
+884 SDRTDFLNSSG
-895 TWAERESGLN
+895 TWADRESGLN

-930 FVFEV
+930 FVFET

-973 TDLGQPGSSH
+973 TDLGRPGSSH

-1002 QIGGD
+1002 QIGAD
-1007 PVWDDPIM
+1007 PVWGNPIM
-1015 QALTPMVERGE
+1015 QALTPMVERGD

-1040 GSEGNDTLIGGIG
+1040 GTEGNDTLIGGIG

-1096 GGNDVIHGGNGLDL
+1096 DGNDVIHGGNGLDL

-1132 TGNDFIHGGDGIDS
+1132 TGNDFIHGGDGIDA

-1174 ESPIRGHDVLNGGQ
+1174 ESPIRGHDVINGGQ

-1227 SAYSDLNQMVFDTE
+1227 SAYSDLNQLVFDTE
-1241 PLKVLRDRFSQVEA
+1241 PLKVLRDRFSDVEA
-1255 LSGWDLDDVL
+1255 LSGWDRDDVL
-1265 RGDDRANDP
+1265 RGDDRGNDP
-1274 DAEAERQMDENNFL
+1274 DAGAEEQLNANNAL

-1301 LLDYLVPQKPEPLVP
+1301 MLDYLVELPPEE
-1316 GRLDDIVAE
+1316 G
-1325 VDALLASFMGDTG
+1325 
-1338 SGPLSQLEFLF
+1338 
-1349 AFLENPQETEVG
+1349 
-1361 NLVEALRAEVDF
+1361 
-1373 LLGGTA
+1373 
-1379 SLGNLGAL
+1379 
-1387 VTGLTEVVAARITDL
+1387 
-1402 SVEDLQAVTSGLTE
+1402 
-1416 ALANLIAADLE
+1416 DLE
-1427 SAIAFNAGNIL
+1427 AAIAFNAGNIL

-1452 DDYIDGAAW
+1452 DDYIDGAHW
-1461 LNVRISIRDDQGN
+1461 LNVRISIRDDAGN
-1474 EIGTTDGMTK
+1474 EIGTADGMTK
-1484 VITDKSGILAGTS
+1484 VITGKSGILANTADS
-1497 DNLTLDQAMFSR
+1497 LTLDQAMFSR

-1531 DTAVYWGLAEEY
+1531 DTAVYFGLADEY
-1543 DIIEN
+1543 DIFEN
-1548 FDGTWTVAHT
+1548 FDGTWTVSHT

-1570 DPLDPDGLHT
+1570 DPLDPDGLNT
-1580 TRRVMS
+1580 TRKIVS

-1594 IDVLRFADRE
+1594 IDRVQFADQV
-1604 VWLVDR
+1604 VWLIDR
-1610 PAEGSVTISN
+1610 PAEGSVAISN
-1620 MAPSE
+1620 MAPAE

-1633 IVSDPNGSQFA
+1633 TVSDPNGTEFA

-1649 WQALVAGEW
+1649 WQALVAGAW
-1658 VQVGTGQSFQ
+1658 VQVGTGQSFT

-1675 LPLRVVVSFND
+1675 LALRVVVSFND
-1686 DLGNPEVLIS
+1686 DMGNPESLVS
-1696 EVTEPVL
+1696 AVTAPVL

-1708 PTGLPQLSNASP
+1708 PTGLPQLNNASP

-1728 SAAQIADADGIVGVT
+1728 STAMIADADGLVGVT
-1743 FAYQWQAGSGDS
+1743 FAYQWQVGSGDS

-1788 GTFESLTSVATAI
+1788 GTFESLTSAATAV
-1801 VASAVIMGTSGPDTI
+1801 VASAVIMGTNAANTLN
-1816 SGTAAD
+1816 GTALD
-1822 DHIMGLGGN
+1822 DHILGLGGN
-1831 DRLSGL
+1831 DVLNGL
-1837 GGNDILDG
+1837 AGNDILDG
-1845 GAGDDILI
+1845 GAGNDTLDGGLGADVMLGGLGNDIYIVDNVGDQVIEAAGGGTDTVRTTLLSYGLGENVEHLTFIGTGNFTGYGNELANTITGGAGNDVLDGGTGIDRLVGGAGNDSYYVDNPGDVVVEAAGAGVDTVYSTSASFTLGANVENYVHLGAGAANATGNGLANQMTGGAAADILRGQGGDDVLSGMGGNDTLYGGAGADSLLGGEGADTLFGEGGNDILDGGDGDDILD
-1853 GGAGNDIMIGGTGN
+1853 GGAGNDIMIGG
-1867 DTYEVTEAGDQVIE
+1867 
-1881 QAEEGYDTVWTS
+1881 
-1893 LASYTLTANVE
+1893 
-1904 RLAYGGIGNFTGT
+1904 
-1917 GNGLDNWIQ
+1917 
-1926 GALGNDRLM
+1926 
-1935 GGAGNDILEGGA
+1935 
-1947 GNDVL
+1947 
-1952 IGGTG
+1952 
-1957 NDIMRGGVGSDTYE
+1957 
-1971 VTDAG
+1971 
-1976 DQVIELAGEGYDTVW
+1976 
-1991 TSLASYTLTAN
+1991 
-2002 VERLAYGGVGNF
+2002 
-2014 TGTGNALDNWIQGGA
+2014 
-2029 GNDRLNG
+2029 
-2036 GAGNDTLEGGAG
+2036 AGNDTLYA
-2048 NDVLIGGTGNDIM
+2048 DQGNDI
-2061 RGGVGSDTYEVTDAG
+2061 
-2076 DQVIELAGEGY
+2076 L
-2087 DTVWTS
+2087 
-2093 LASYTLTANVERMAY
+2093 
-2108 GGVGN
+2108 
-2113 FTGTGNALD
+2113 
-2122 NWIQGGTGND
+2122 
-2132 VLTGGA
+2132 
-2138 GNDTLVG
+2138 
-2145 GLGNDIFVFG
+2145 VFG
-2155 PNFGNDTI
+2155 PNFGSDTI

-2190 SRVNIADA
+2190 SRVSIADA
-2198 GSDVLVTVNGADGGS
+2198 GNDVLVTVGGADGGN
-2213 IRLVGVTDHTTVT
+2213 IRLVGVTDHTSVT
-2226 IADFQLA
+2226 IADFQLV

>member
-1 MAVNTTQSDLE
+1 MAVKTTQSDLE

-23 HAAGASLYDL
+23 HAGGASLYDL

-52 LVPGQE
+52 LVPGQQH
-58 YYGSADQTMPRLL
+58 YGSADQTMPRLL

-78 ETGIDGAGAPP
+78 ENGIDGNGAPP

-117 LIVDQSLNNPAVI
+117 LIVDQSLNNPAAV

-143 GDAQLVAS
+143 GDAQLVAN
-151 AWAALKAAEAAEQ
+151 ALAALKTAEAAAQGNSALVEASAALLAASTAAAQAAAEAAAQ
-164 DTLAALE
+164 AQ
-171 ASEANL
+171 
-177 LVSAEAVLAAHAAV
+177 AE
-191 VDAQTQADADALA
+191 ADADALA
-204 HDEALALV
+204 HSESLALV
-212 TAAQAD
+212 TAAQA
-218 QALAQAT
+218 AEGA
-225 LLEAFNTNGDVMTAL
+225 AL
-240 AAYSDAVAVTNAAV
+240 AALIFALNNGGDVVGTLATYNAAAAATAAAQE
-254 QAAGLL
+254 QAGTAG
-260 GEIATASA
+260 ESAAASA
-268 AVAASAMDDVTAA
+268 ALAMEAQTVALAAATQLASDTAAHELLLAEVAESSAEVAAAQAA
-281 LAQLQSDTDARDALL
+281 LDGLL
-296 EALPAAKAAELDQLL
+296 DG
-311 ADLGIVMDNGS
+311 LGIVMDNGT
-322 VLVPNLAPDEGLSA
+322 VQVPNVSPDEGLSA

-362 MVYIPL
+362 TVYIPL

-378 SHSNFMILTR
+378 SHSNFMVLTR
-388 ATNQPGPDGI
+388 ATNQPGPDGS

-425 ASHQVFLREYMLH
+425 ASHQVFLREYVMV
-438 DGKPVATGHML
+438 DGKPVATGHLL
-449 DGANGGLATWA
+449 DGPNGGLATWA

-474 TDADVGN
+474 TDADVTN
-481 VPLLATDPYG
+481 VPLLATDQYG
-491 QFIRGENGFPKL
+491 QFIRGENGFAMLIMP
-503 VMAGPPPYE
+503 GNPPVQ
-512 VEGNPDSPIS
+512 VEGDPDSPIS
-522 TAGAARTGHAFLDDI
+522 TQGAVRTGHAFLDDI
-537 AHSAN
+537 AHNAV
-542 PFNSNGSMKVADGDD
+542 PVIVGGQLMADSDS
-557 EVGLGGPPVANPDF
+557 EVGNAVQVNSMTGR
-571 NPGLPVGPGNL
+571 NL
-582 PTLAQYDNELL
+582 EYDNELL

-621 NRLVESNKQTIL
+621 NRLVEANKQTIL

-643 WLLVP
+643 WLLVQ
-648 VNEVPGSAD
+648 VDQVPESAD

-748 NPVEFGSADADVM
+748 NPVEFASADADVM

-809 PSLNSAREQFFTATG
+809 PSLNSAREQFFAATG
-824 DSNLKPYVSWTDF
+824 DSNLKPYVSWVDF

-847 INFIAAYGQHD
+847 INFIAAYGQHE

-876 VMGGAGSP
+876 VMGGSGSP
-884 SDRVDFLNSSG
+884 SDRTDFLNSSG
-895 TWAERESGLN
+895 TWANRESGLN

-973 TDLGQPGSSH
+973 TDLGRPGSSH

-1002 QIGGD
+1002 QIGAD
-1007 PVWDDPIM
+1007 PVWGNPIM

-1040 GSEGNDTLIGGIG
+1040 GTEGNNTLIGGIG

-1096 GGNDVIHGGNGLDL
+1096 DGNDVIHGGNGLDL

-1125 GKEILGG
+1125 GKEIQGG
-1132 TGNDFIHGGDGIDS
+1132 TGNDFIHGGDGIDA

-1174 ESPIRGHDVLNGGQ
+1174 ESPILGHDVLNGGQ

-1227 SAYSDLNQMVFDTE
+1227 SAYSDLNQLVFDTE
-1241 PLKVLRDRFSQVEA
+1241 PLKVLRDRFSDVEA
-1255 LSGWDLDDVL
+1255 LSGWDRDDVL
-1265 RGDDRANDP
+1265 RGDDRGNDP
-1274 DAEAERQMDENNFL
+1274 DAGAEEQLNANNAL

-1301 LLDYLVPQKPEPLVP
+1301 MLDYLVELPP
-1316 GRLDDIVAE
+1316 AE
-1325 VDALLASFMGDTG
+1325 G
-1338 SGPLSQLEFLF
+1338 
-1349 AFLENPQETEVG
+1349 
-1361 NLVEALRAEVDF
+1361 
-1373 LLGGTA
+1373 
-1379 SLGNLGAL
+1379 
-1387 VTGLTEVVAARITDL
+1387 
-1402 SVEDLQAVTSGLTE
+1402 
-1416 ALANLIAADLE
+1416 DLE
-1427 SAIAFNAGNIL
+1427 AVIAFNAGNIL

-1452 DDYIDGAAW
+1452 DDYIDGAHW
-1461 LNVRISIRDDQGN
+1461 LNVRISIRDDAGN
-1474 EIGTTDGMTK
+1474 EIGTADGMTK
-1484 VITDKSGILAGTS
+1484 VITGKSGILANTADS
-1497 DNLTLDQAMFSR
+1497 LTLDQAMFSR

-1531 DTAVYWGLAEEY
+1531 DTAVYFGLADEY
-1543 DIIEN
+1543 DLIEN
-1548 FDGTWTVAHT
+1548 VDGTWTISHT
-1558 RFAGGGGTVTTF
+1558 RFVGGGGTVTTF
-1570 DPLDPDGLHT
+1570 DPLDPDGLNT
-1580 TRRVMS
+1580 TRKIVS

-1594 IDVLRFADRE
+1594 IDRVQFADQV
-1604 VWLVDR
+1604 VWLIDR
-1610 PAEGSVTISN
+1610 PAEGSVTISS
-1620 MAPSE
+1620 MTPAE
-1625 DEMLLAAA
+1625 DQVLVAAA
-1633 IVSDPNGSQFA
+1633 TVSDPNGTEFA

-1658 VQVGTGQSFQ
+1658 VQVGTGQSFT

-1675 LPLRVVVSFND
+1675 LALRVVVSFND
-1686 DLGNPEVLIS
+1686 DWGNPESLVS
-1696 EVTEPVL
+1696 AVTAPVL

-1728 SAAQIADADGIVGVT
+1728 SAAQIADADGLVGAT
-1743 FAYQWQAGSGDS
+1743 FAYQWQVGSGDS

-1788 GTFESLTSVATAI
+1788 GTFEVLTSAATAVI
-1801 VASAVIMGTSGPDTI
+1801 ASAVIMGTNAANTLN
-1816 SGTAAD
+1816 GTALD
-1822 DHIMGLGGN
+1822 DHILGLGGN
-1831 DRLSGL
+1831 DVLNGL
-1837 GGNDILDG
+1837 AGNDILDG
-1845 GAGDDILI
+1845 GAGNDTLDGGLGADVMLGGLGNDIYIVDNVGDQVIEAAGGGTDTVRTTLQEYGLGANVEHLTFIGTGNFTGYGNELANTIIGGAGNDVLDGGAGIDRLVGGAGNDSYYVDNPGDVTVETAGGGIDTVYSTASSYTLRANVENYVHLGTGAADATGNGLANQMTGGAAADILRGQGGDDVLSGMGGNDTLYGGAGADSLLGGEGGDTLFGEGGNDILDGGDGDDILD
-1853 GGAGNDIMIGGTGN
+1853 GGAGNDIMIGG
-1867 DTYEVTEAGDQVIE
+1867 
-1881 QAEEGYDTVWTS
+1881 
-1893 LASYTLTANVE
+1893 
-1904 RLAYGGIGNFTGT
+1904 
-1917 GNGLDNWIQ
+1917 
-1926 GALGNDRLM
+1926 
-1935 GGAGNDILEGGA
+1935 
-1947 GNDVL
+1947 
-1952 IGGTG
+1952 
-1957 NDIMRGGVGSDTYE
+1957 
-1971 VTDAG
+1971 
-1976 DQVIELAGEGYDTVW
+1976 
-1991 TSLASYTLTAN
+1991 
-2002 VERLAYGGVGNF
+2002 
-2014 TGTGNALDNWIQGGA
+2014 
-2029 GNDRLNG
+2029 
-2036 GAGNDTLEGGAG
+2036 AGNDTLYA
-2048 NDVLIGGTGNDIM
+2048 DQGNDI
-2061 RGGVGSDTYEVTDAG
+2061 
-2076 DQVIELAGEGY
+2076 L
-2087 DTVWTS
+2087 
-2093 LASYTLTANVERMAY
+2093 
-2108 GGVGN
+2108 
-2113 FTGTGNALD
+2113 
-2122 NWIQGGTGND
+2122 
-2132 VLTGGA
+2132 
-2138 GNDTLVG
+2138 
-2145 GLGNDIFVFG
+2145 VFG
-2155 PNFGNDTI
+2155 PNFGSDTI

-2190 SRVNIADA
+2190 SRVSIADA
-2198 GSDVLVTVNGADGGS
+2198 GNDVLVTVGGADGGN
-2213 IRLVGVTDHTTVT
+2213 IRLVGVTDHTSVT
-2226 IADFQLA
+2226 IADFQLV